1 MKQKAIKMRK
11 AFIHL
16 MQEDSLTRLPV
27 VGDGLSAKISEKLGF
42 KALNVTGFAINS
54 VLGKPNMG
62 FADFYTLV
70 TKAKEIIDNVE
81 IPVICDVGTGHG
93 LPANIERTVRNY
105 ETIGAA
111 GIYIDDGVWPKKC
124 GQMNTTLIV
133 SAEEMIER
141 IKAALSARKNS
152 DFSIIA
158 HSAIRDISDID
169 KTIERYQSY
178 IKAGI
183 DVLYV
188 DKVTSITELR
198 KIAKECDKVPL
209 FVNANDLKRTIDWQK
224 LSDIGYK
231 MATLNND
238 CLYNRI
244 RNEQKILTML
254 KGSSVVGKHSS
265 EDKTDAENLADIVD
279 TPKIVTIEEKYSK

>member
-1 MKQKAIKMRK
+1 MIQKAAKMRK
-11 AFIHL
+11 AFVRL
-16 MQEDSLTRLPV
+16 MQKNSLTQLPI

-42 KALNVTGFAINS
+42 KALNVAGFAINS

-62 FADFYTLV
+62 FADFYTLLI
-70 TKAKEIIDNVE
+70 KAKEIIENVK

-105 ETIGAA
+105 EAIGAA

-124 GQMNTTLIV
+124 GEMDTTLIV
-133 SAEEMIER
+133 STEEMVER
-141 IKAALSARKNS
+141 IKVALKARKNS

-158 HSAIRDISDID
+158 HSAIRDTSDID

-178 IKAGI
+178 IEAGI
-183 DVLYV
+183 DMLYV
-188 DKVTSITELR
+188 DRVISITELR

-209 FVNANDLKRTIDWQK
+209 FVNANNLKRTIHWQK
-224 LSDIGYK
+224 LLDIGYK
-231 MATLNND
+231 MATLNNN
-238 CLYNRI
+238 CLYNRL

-254 KGSSVVGKHSS
+254 KDNSVVGKHSS
-265 EDKTDAENLADIVD
+265 EDKRDAENLADIVD
-279 TPKIVTIEEKYSK
+279 TPKTITIEEKYSK